1 MDHSRREDHES
12 ESAITVAGRKLT
24 QKQLDRRTMMRGL
37 VASGAVATLAGLPRS
52 IMAQSTPAAS
62 PAGAPVAAPKA
73 SPAPYDGALA
83 ADQVMRLP
91 LLEPT
96 TMDPGVSYGD
106 SEIYIFYNIFDGLVG
121 IDQETGKVV
130 PRIAESFEGNKDD
143 SEFTFKIRQGVT
155 WSDGTP
161 LNANDFVYSWR
172 RVLDPNTISQYI
184 PALYP
189 IKNAQKIEKGQA
201 KLEELGV
208 TAVDDNTLKVTLEG
222 PTPFFPLLA
231 TTWTF
236 SPVPKHV
243 VDEKGDQW
251 VEAANIVSSGPFIM
265 KEWTHDQQIVLEQNP
280 HYYGDKPTLTKATY
294 RIFKDTSTQAYVAF
308 QNNELDYA
316 EPEGAD
322 LERSLADPA
331 AAANIIQFAQ
341 SNCFF
346 VVCDTTNTPTDKV
359 EFRQALYKSI
369 DRNLIANTILKG
381 QFLPAFTILAPDIP
395 GNNPEAAMTESVDE
409 AKQLLA
415 KSGIDAGATQIEI
428 VYLSSPARYKTIAEY
443 LQATW
448 QKNLGIKV
456 KLSPIE
462 SAAYSDWR
470 ASREKQ
476 PFNTYTGTWGS
487 DFADASNW
495 FNQNFTTD
503 SDHYRNHWKNDEF
516 NSLVATAVVNT
527 NPEERKQQYAS
538 AEKIIVEQAPI
549 IPMYRGKA
557 FRAVKPNV
565 KNLWFQAV
573 LSLPHLR
580 NVKIAAQ

>member
-1 MDHSRREDHES
+1 VDHSRREDHES
-12 ESAITVAGRKLT
+12 ESAIIVAGRKLT
-24 QKQLDRRTMMRGL
+24 RKQLDRRTMMRGL

-73 SPAPYDGALA
+73 SPAPYTGALA